1 MATNIKALTMAKA
14 MNPKTLGNSTATL
27 LNERL
32 YDEYTAHFFYRNARN
47 FCKGVGYNNAAAFF
61 EKEAATE
68 LEHAEKLQNYMVDWN
83 VHPTMPSVKPNI
95 QFAGLIDIVNKAY
108 LIEFDLFEKYN
119 QTSMKIFEHDLATF
133 DFLQELREI
142 QTESVAEY
150 SDLLNA
156 AQLIDPTNLLD
167 IIHYEE
173 IYFKA

>member
-14 MNPKTLGNSTATL
+14 MNPKVLNGTATTI

-32 YDEYTAHFFYRNARN
+32 VDEYTAHFFYRIATNW
-47 FCKGVGYNNAAAFF
+47 CKGVGYNNAAAFF
-61 EKEAATE
+61 EKEAASE

-83 VHPTMPSVKPNI
+83 VNPTMPAVRPSIN
-95 QFAGLIDIVNKAY
+95 FSGLIDIINKAY
-108 LIEFDLFEKYN
+108 ALEYNLFEKYN
-119 QTSMKIFEHDLATF
+119 SDSHKLFEVDITTF
-133 DFLQELREI
+133 DFLKKFRKLQLEAV
-142 QTESVAEY
+142 TEY